1 MGLTILGL
9 ITGTLFA
16 IIRGSVKAASEI
28 ERTQRE
34 NDTITRIIETFR
46 QTFSTLPSVATVSLA
61 ITEGSVPPMQELTI
75 SGSSRCF
82 GFGPNPLSYKDTII
96 GLRLDPDEPTSPETN
111 LPRYDLCLSR
121 EDLIPRTDENEMAVR
136 QDTLGDAAPDEQG
149 RYWMPLLDGV
159 QSLQWRCYKVDGE
172 EWLEEWDDSKWPDL
186 FEMNL
191 TMEGRA
197 APIRAV
203 FSMPKLQLT
212 QARTSSGSTSG
223 SSSNTTTTTTSGG
236 GGGGGGG
243 GGSPPGG
250 GGAPQ
255 GGGGR

>member
-9 ITGTLFA
+9 IVGTLFA

-34 NDTITRIIETFR
+34 NDTITRLIETFR
-46 QTFSTLPSVATVSLA
+46 QTFSTLPSVATVTLT

-75 SGSSRCF
+75 SGSPRCF
-82 GFGPNPLSYKDTII
+82 GFGINPLSYKDTII
-96 GLRLDPDEPTSPETN
+96 GLRLDPDEPTSAKTN
-111 LPRYDLCLSR
+111 MPRYDLCLSR

-136 QDTLGDAAPDEQG
+136 EDTMGDAAPDEQG
-149 RYWMPLLDGV
+149 RYWMPLLSGV

-172 EWLEEWDDSKWPDL
+172 EWLEEWDDGKWPDL

-191 TMEGRA
+191 TMEGRT

-212 QARTSSGSTSG
+212 QARPASGGG
-223 SSSNTTTTTTSGG
+223 SSPGTTTTTTSQGG
-236 GGGGGGG
+236 GG
-243 GGSPPGG
+243 PQPGG

-255 GGGGR
+255 SGGGAGGGGR